1 MVSNHLRS
9 PNFRSWL
16 MKTSLVNAFAVVRLS
31 KIQEFHL
38 WHLNTNTPN
47 CPYSS
52 LLSVTNQQNRPRVL
66 SYYSILVHSGQKAYL
81 KHPDLFT
88 VNETTQVVRM
98 ASVDAA
104 NSAKAQGRSTPT
116 THSTTSFLTA
126 AKLVYAIG
134 AGITAAAGTRL
145 ALQWILVGKFTSH
158 SLQ

>member
-1 MVSNHLRS
+1 M
-9 PNFRSWL
+9 
-16 MKTSLVNAFAVVRLS
+16 
-31 KIQEFHL
+31 
-38 WHLNTNTPN
+38 
-47 CPYSS
+47 
-52 LLSVTNQQNRPRVL
+52 
-66 SYYSILVHSGQKAYL
+66 

-88 VNETTQVVRM
+88 VNEVAQSTTRM